1 MNPLSGRPRA
11 VALCRCRGVISQT
24 MPSVDLTELQ
34 GAVEWVSDNVA
45 DSEAFVCRQTGR
57 IYWVSDDGSL
67 EPEERPVD
75 VDDPEKYAPVPDKYE
90 LDIGVRLV
98 FDFTE
103 AHLPDLYDK
112 VRSIFRR
119 KGAYRR
125 FKAIL
130 VEHNLLERWYDFSEE
145 QSQAVLEEWCASE
158 GFTAE
163 PRDHSTT

>member
-11 VALCRCRGVISQT
+11 VALCRCRGVISQS

-57 IYWVSDDGSL
+57 IYWISDDGSL

-98 FDFTE
+98 YEFTE
-103 AHLPDLYDK
+103 THLPGQYDTI
-112 VRSIFRR
+112 RSVFRR

-125 FKAIL
+125 FKTIL

-163 PRDHSTT
+163 PRDHSTA

>member
-1 MNPLSGRPRA
+1 MNPLSGRPGA
-11 VALCRCRGVISQT
+11 VALRQYRGVISQT

-45 DSEAFVCRQTGR
+45 DSEAYVCRQTGR
-57 IYWVSDDGSL
+57 IYRISDDGSL

-103 AHLPDLYDK
+103 THLPGLYDK

-130 VEHNLLERWYDFSEE
+130 VEHNLLERWYEFSEE
-145 QSQAVLEEWCASE
+145 QTLAVLEEWCASE
-158 GFTAE
+158 GFMAKPRVYSTA
-163 PRDHSTT
+163 